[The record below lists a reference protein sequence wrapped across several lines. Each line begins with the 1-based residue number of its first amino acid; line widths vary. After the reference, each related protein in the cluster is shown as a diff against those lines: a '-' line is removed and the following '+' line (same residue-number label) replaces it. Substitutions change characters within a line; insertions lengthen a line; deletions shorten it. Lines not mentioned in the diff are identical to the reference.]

1 LSTIAGYA
9 ELMNYRNLPLGSAA
23 VQADSTAQQP
33 TVCSSSADVLPEL
46 RGIMDSFKRAGSR
59 LSDDEL
65 QDTLDDMVLSGQ
77 ITDDQADEI
86 FAGLQRAK
94 ESMPGAAVMKGL
106 SMLTASGTIT
116 AEQRDAAAQAI
127 SGAGDGLQELVDDGM
142 LSQDQMDAVM
152 ESCRSAVKLRQAR
165 QAYGLMLANP
175 LARAAYA
182 GSGKNYAILDA
193 YEQSLAAGVSA

>member
-1 LSTIAGYA
+1 MSTIAGYA
-9 ELMNYRNLPLGSAA
+9 ELINYRNLPMGNAA
-23 VQADSTAQQP
+23 VQADSAAERT
-33 TVCSSSADVLPEL
+33 TVRSSSADVLPEL
-46 RGIMDSFKRAGSR
+46 RGIMDSFNRAGSR
-59 LSDDEL
+59 LSDDEV

-106 SMLTASGTIT
+106 SMLAASGIIT
-116 AEQRDAAAQAI
+116 AEQRDVAAQAI
-127 SGAGDGLQELVDDGM
+127 SGEGDGLQELVDNGM

-175 LARAAYA
+175 LARAAYT
-182 GSGKNYAILDA
+182 GSGNDYAIMDA
-193 YEQSLAAGVSA
+193 YEQSLTEGVSA